1 MFVVLSASQNLLS
14 SPTCQCMYESFQPL
28 RAVRETAATSHK
40 TCQQEVHLLW
50 QQVLH
55 PYYQEILPACHHSKA
70 LSICHNLLQNK
81 EVCDNNNQVMHSVE
95 DVQPCH
101 SWMKIIY
108 CFIVLY
114 SYNGWSCLSD
124 YITVRPQPSALNCFH

>member
-1 MFVVLSASQNLLS
+1 MCETSLHLRVVRKKN
-14 SPTCQCMYESFQPL
+14 
-28 RAVRETAATSHK
+28 TAMSHK

-55 PYYQEILPACHHSKA
+55 PYYQEILPASHHSKT

-81 EVCDNNNQVMHSVE
+81 ELCDNNNQVTRSVE

-101 SWMKIIY
+101 SGMK
-108 CFIVLY
+108 
-114 SYNGWSCLSD
+114 
-124 YITVRPQPSALNCFH
+124 